1 MPNFVIVYVPFVL
14 VIQIAAGASLR
25 LVVVFV
31 VHITAAGAVVVHMAA
46 GIVRSESE
54 FRGDRGVSTEKEGLH
69 ICLRPYTVKKS
80 KKVAKNRQKSQKVAK
95 SAQNKPKWVVEA
107 ILERFLDSPA

>member
-1 MPNFVIVYVPFVL
+1 MT
-14 VIQIAAGASLR
+14 R
-25 LVVVFV
+25 RVFDSTQ
-31 VHITAAGAVVVHMAA
+31 HYAVVVHMAA

-54 FRGDRGVSTEKEGLH
+54 FRGDRGFSTEKEDPPPTF
-69 ICLRPYTVKKS
+69 CLRPYTVKKS

-107 ILERFLDSPA
+107 IFRAFS